1 MSYGYFYDDDLP
13 IFKQIYH
20 CLPASSLNKPQLELG
35 DKIIMPASALD
46 LLTKLEISFPMLF
59 KLKNPASG
67 RVTHCGVLEFTAEEC
82 TMHLPSWMMEN
93 LLLEE
98 GDMVKVKNVS
108 LPAGTY
114 MQLQPHTKNF
124 LDITNPRAMLETKL
138 RSFSCL
144 TTGDT
149 IVIDYNNK
157 KFYIDIVDT
166 KPSAAVCI
174 IDTDCEV
181 DFAPPLDYE
190 EAEEPKP
197 SNLSS
202 KTKSRESSETQSEE
216 LATKLIKFKPFTG
229 SARRLDGKPI
239 SESVAVVSSSPM
251 PQQLE
256 DTDGTNGPTSSSS
269 TTFQRSRKVVFGSK
283 GTPEA
288 APMAGQ
294 KHPQE
299 VEKPKFQAFTGK
311 KYTLQD

>member
-1 MSYGYFYDDDLP
+1 MLPLALFVLLLYVELLMEKKFSNGKKAVGFSSLHVCDSYGYFYDDDLP

-20 CLPASSLNKPQLELG
+20 CLPASSLNKPQLEMG

-46 LLTKLEISFPMLF
+46 LLTNLEISFPMLF

-67 RVTHCGVLEFTAEEC
+67 RVTHCGVLEFTAKEG

-98 GDMVKVKNVS
+98 GDIS
-108 LPAGTY
+108 T
-114 MQLQPHTKNF
+114 
-124 LDITNPRAMLETKL
+124 TKL

-149 IVIDYNNK
+149 IVIDYSNK

-190 EAEEPKP
+190 EADEPKP

-202 KTKSRESSETQSEE
+202 KTESRESK

-251 PQQLE
+251 PQQPE

-283 GTPEA
+283 ETS
-288 APMAGQ
+288 
-294 KHPQE
+294 E
-299 VEKPKFQAFTGK
+299 VCLFS
-311 KYTLQD
+311 

>member
-1 MSYGYFYDDDLP
+1 
-13 IFKQIYH
+13 
-20 CLPASSLNKPQLELG
+20 
-35 DKIIMPASALD
+35 
-46 LLTKLEISFPMLF
+46 MLF

-67 RVTHCGVLEFTAEEC
+67 RVTHCGVLEFTAKEG

-98 GDMVKVKNVS
+98 GDIVKVKNVS

-124 LDITNPRAMLETKL
+124 LDITNPRAM
-138 RSFSCL
+138 SFSCL

-149 IVIDYNNK
+149 IVIDYSNK

-190 EAEEPKP
+190 EAMNQNHLT
-197 SNLSS
+197 SLARQNL
-202 KTKSRESSETQSEE
+202 ESQVRHK

-251 PQQLE
+251 PQQPE

-283 GTPEA
+283 ETSEA
-288 APMAGQ
+288 APVASQ

>member
-1 MSYGYFYDDDLP
+1 
-13 IFKQIYH
+13 
-20 CLPASSLNKPQLELG
+20 
-35 DKIIMPASALD
+35 
-46 LLTKLEISFPMLF
+46 
-59 KLKNPASG
+59 
-67 RVTHCGVLEFTAEEC
+67 
-82 TMHLPSWMMEN
+82 MMEN

-98 GDMVKVKNVS
+98 GDIS
-108 LPAGTY
+108 T
-114 MQLQPHTKNF
+114 
-124 LDITNPRAMLETKL
+124 TKL

-149 IVIDYNNK
+149 IVIDYSNK

-190 EAEEPKP
+190 EADEPKP

-202 KTKSRESSETQSEE
+202 KTESRESK

-251 PQQLE
+251 PQQPE

-283 GTPEA
+283 ETS
-288 APMAGQ
+288 
-294 KHPQE
+294 E
-299 VEKPKFQAFTGK
+299 VCLFS
-311 KYTLQD
+311 

>member
-1 MSYGYFYDDDLP
+1 
-13 IFKQIYH
+13 
-20 CLPASSLNKPQLELG
+20 
-35 DKIIMPASALD
+35 
-46 LLTKLEISFPMLF
+46 MLF

-67 RVTHCGVLEFTAEEC
+67 RVTHCGVLEFTAKEG

-98 GDMVKVKNVS
+98 GDIVKVKNVS

-124 LDITNPRAMLETKL
+124 LDITNPRA
-138 RSFSCL
+138 
-144 TTGDT
+144 
-149 IVIDYNNK
+149 INK

-190 EAEEPKP
+190 EADEPKP

-202 KTKSRESSETQSEE
+202 KTESRESSETQSEE

-251 PQQLE
+251 PQQPE

-283 GTPEA
+283 ETSEA
-288 APMAGQ
+288 APVASQ